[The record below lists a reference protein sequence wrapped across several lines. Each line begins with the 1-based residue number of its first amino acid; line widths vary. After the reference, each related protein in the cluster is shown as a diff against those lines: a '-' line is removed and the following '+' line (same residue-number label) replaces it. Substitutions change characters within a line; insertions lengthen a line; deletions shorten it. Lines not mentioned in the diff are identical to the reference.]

1 MYVSSTDFCRRAGE
15 RRRFALFY
23 LLVALC
29 TTHPLVPVMLHL
41 CSTPTFSGTPNIAWV
56 QMQTKISDPT
66 SLADPSPP
74 YLPRHAYLARIEV

>member
-29 TTHPLVPVMLHL
+29 TNPPLGSSDAPLVLHSYIL
-41 CSTPTFSGTPNIAWV
+41 RHS
-56 QMQTKISDPT
+56 QY
-66 SLADPSPP
+66 SLGANANKD
-74 YLPRHAYLARIEV
+74 I